1 MPACTPLLIVVQLPG
16 LYSKLT
22 VRLFAEVF
30 SGRVSCRAVPAE
42 ALPEAS
48 TVPPEVIRTGS
59 VPEKEPKTVTVKVRL
74 L

>member
-1 MPACTPLLIVVQLPG
+1 MAVQLPG
-16 LYSKLT
+16 LYSKFT
-22 VRLFAEVF
+22 VRDSVEVF

-59 VPEKEPKTVTVKVRL
+59 VPENEPKTVNVKVRL

>member
-1 MPACTPLLIVVQLPG
+1 M
-16 LYSKLT
+16 
-22 VRLFAEVF
+22 EVF

-48 TVPPEVIRTGS
+48 TVPPKVIRTGS
-59 VPEKEPKTVTVKVRL
+59 VPENEPKTVNVKVRL